1 MSNILNHTF
10 NTPYTTAPFSQIK
23 NEDYLPAFEK
33 EIQNTKTQIDIICT
47 NPESPTFENTIEALE
62 FTGEQLDR
70 ITAIFFNLNSAETN
84 EEIQRLAQKISP
96 LLSEF
101 GNDIRLDEKLFRR
114 IKTVWD
120 NRQQLSLNKEQS
132 MLLEKT
138 YKSFSRN
145 GANLPEDNTATLRA
159 IDSKLSKL
167 SLTFGE
173 NVLAETNNYALHIT
187 KESDLTGLP
196 ENAIETALE
205 EAKARNKEG
214 WIFTLNYPSYIPM
227 ITYADDRDLR
237 KEISLAFGG
246 KAFKAGAH
254 DNQDIIKEIVQ
265 LRQQRAAL
273 LGFKTHADFILEE
286 RMAKSPEKVNA
297 FLDELLRKA
306 KPAAQREFKELQ
318 EFAKKT
324 DGIDR
329 LEKWDAAYY
338 TEKLKQQRFDL
349 DDEKLKPYFKLEN
362 VIQGVFTIAERL
374 YGLRFKEN

>member
-23 NEDYLPAFEK
+23 NEDYLPAIEK

-96 LLSEF
+96 LLAEF
-101 GNDIRLDEKLFRR
+101 GNDIRLNEELFKR

-145 GANLPEDNTATLRA
+145 GANLPEDKKATLRA

-173 NVLAETNNYALHIT
+173 NVLAETNNSI
-187 KESDLTGLP
+187 
-196 ENAIETALE
+196 
-205 EAKARNKEG
+205 
-214 WIFTLNYPSYIPM
+214 
-227 ITYADDRDLR
+227 
-237 KEISLAFGG
+237 
-246 KAFKAGAH
+246 
-254 DNQDIIKEIVQ
+254 
-265 LRQQRAAL
+265 L
-273 LGFKTHADFILEE
+273 L
-286 RMAKSPEKVNA
+286 
-297 FLDELLRKA
+297 
-306 KPAAQREFKELQ
+306 
-318 EFAKKT
+318 
-324 DGIDR
+324 
-329 LEKWDAAYY
+329 
-338 TEKLKQQRFDL
+338 
-349 DDEKLKPYFKLEN
+349 YF
-362 VIQGVFTIAERL
+362 
-374 YGLRFKEN
+374 